1 MYNNGADS
9 TKSGNVELKHTSEA
23 VFQRYSVKKLFF
35 KISQSSQE
43 NTCVRVCL
51 FFVFFFDKVAAAA
64 TLFKKR
70 LQHSCF
76 PVNFVKFL
84 RSF

>member
-9 TKSGNVELKHTSEA
+9 TKSGNVGLKHTSEA
-23 VFQRYSVKKLFF
+23 VFHRYSVKKLFF

-43 NTCVRVCL
+43 NTCVRICFIFYL
-51 FFVFFFDKVAAAA
+51 FFFDKVAAAA

-76 PVNFVKFL
+76 SVNFVKF
-84 RSF
+84 

>member
-9 TKSGNVELKHTSEA
+9 TKSGNVGLKHTSEA

-43 NTCVRVCL
+43 NTCVRVCFIL
-51 FFVFFFDKVAAAA
+51 FYFFLIKLQPLQLYLKRDSNTAVF
-64 TLFKKR
+64 L
-70 LQHSCF
+70 
-76 PVNFVKFL
+76 
-84 RSF
+84 